1 MGSYSIGVDF
11 GTLSARAVL
20 AELETGKIVAEST
33 RAYPHG
39 VISGDFFGAPLP
51 EGWAL
56 QHPMD
61 YIECL
66 TSTVAEVRRLSG
78 VPAREVVGLGID
90 FTACTMLPVDEEGT
104 PLCCKEEFSHEPHAY
119 VKLWK
124 HHAAEREAC
133 MITEAADKNGEPWL
147 AAYGGK
153 VSSEWLYPKV
163 WNILNEAPE
172 VYTAAARF
180 MEAADW
186 LTYYL
191 TGEYSRSVCF
201 AGYKAFWDGS
211 DLLTKNFLA
220 SLDARLERVNE
231 EKIDAPIK
239 RIGECAGTLCPAA
252 AEAMGLLPETRIA
265 VPIIDA
271 HAGVLAA
278 NVSHTGQMLIIIGTS
293 SCHLMASE
301 EKHLV
306 PGICGVVKDGILP
319 GLYAYEAGQA
329 CVGDHFLWFVEN
341 CCPAAITEEATRR
354 GMDVQQYLTEKA
366 EKLRPG
372 ESGLVALDWWNG
384 CRSTLVDSELTGA
397 IFGMTLSTKPE
408 EIYRALIEATA
419 FGTRVI
425 VENFIENGV
434 PVDEII
440 ATGGVSRKNQMLMQI
455 YADVLN
461 MPIAVCGAAQGGAL
475 GAAILGAAASG
486 RYADV
491 RAAVKTMSAPAE
503 KTYYPDKDSAKI
515 YKELYD
521 IYKELYIHFGKDSNS
536 ALKRLGKLEE
546 LE

>member
-1 MGSYSIGVDF
+1 
-11 GTLSARAVL
+11 
-20 AELETGKIVAEST
+20 
-33 RAYPHG
+33 
-39 VISGDFFGAPLP
+39 
-51 EGWAL
+51 
-56 QHPMD
+56 
-61 YIECL
+61 
-66 TSTVAEVRRLSG
+66 
-78 VPAREVVGLGID
+78 
-90 FTACTMLPVDEEGT
+90 MLPVDEEGT

-133 MITEAADKNGEPWL
+133 MITEAADKNGGAVARRLRRESVVGMALPKGMEYSQRS
-147 AAYGGK
+147 AGG
-153 VSSEWLYPKV
+153 LYCCS
-163 WNILNEAPE
+163 A
-172 VYTAAARF
+172 F

-191 TGEYSRSVCF
+191 TGEYIRSVCF

-211 DLLTKNFLA
+211 DLLTSDFLT
-220 SLDARLERVNE
+220 SLDARLECVNE

-252 AEAMGLLPETRIA
+252 AETMGLLPETRIA

-278 NVSHTGQMLIIIGTS
+278 NVSHAGQMLIIIGTS
-293 SCHLMASE
+293 SCHLMVSE

-306 PGICGVVKDGILP
+306 PGTCGVVKDGILP
-319 GLYAYEAGQA
+319 GLYVYEAGQA
-329 CVGDHFLWFVEN
+329 CVGDHFLWFAEN
-341 CCPAAITEEATRR
+341 CCPAAITEEAARR
-354 GMDVQQYLTEKA
+354 GMDVQQHLTEKA

-372 ESGLVALDWWNG
+372 ESGLIALDWWNG

-425 VENFIENGV
+425 VENFIENGA

-461 MPIAVCGAAQGGAL
+461 MPIAVCGAAQGRG
-475 GAAILGAAASG
+475 IG
-486 RYADV
+486 RG
-491 RAAVKTMSAPAE
+491 
-503 KTYYPDKDSAKI
+503 YPWRRG
-515 YKELYD
+515 E
-521 IYKELYIHFGKDSNS
+521 
-536 ALKRLGKLEE
+536 RQVC
-546 LE
+546 